1 MVAATV
7 GTGGAGTAAPAAIAA
22 ETATVVLAGSVLPGK
37 TTSDDRSMRF
47 ARTRLDSGA
56 TVVTEHMEEV
66 RSVSVGLWWDVG
78 SRDEPD
84 NLAGTSHFLEH
95 LLFKGTPTRSA
106 KDIADAFDAVGG
118 DVNAFTGKEYTCYYA
133 RVLDDDLSMA
143 FDVLSDMVKNSVV
156 EPLELESERKV
167 ILEEIAMHEDA
178 PDELVHDLFYRC
190 MWSEHPLGRPVL
202 GFNETVGRVPR
213 DDVVGYWQDR
223 YAPANLVVAA
233 AGHVDHDDLVQQ
245 VSAAFSDGGGRKT
258 LRSGASP
265 TTLSGVNLYKRPTE
279 QAHIIVGT
287 EGLHRGHD
295 DRHALAILDTVLGGG
310 MSSRLFQEVREKRG
324 LAYSVYSYRS
334 LYADTGSFAV
344 YAGTTPQNAETVI
357 DIVRGEIESV
367 LDDGITETELER
379 AKGHAK
385 GALVL
390 SSEDPGS
397 RMNRLGRQQLTS
409 GEILSIDD
417 LIDRFDRLTMDD
429 VRRVAETV
437 LGRRDFQITVVG
449 PFDEGA
455 FDRYAA

>member
-1 MVAATV
+1 MKF
-7 GTGGAGTAAPAAIAA
+7 
-22 ETATVVLAGSVLPGK
+22 S
-37 TTSDDRSMRF
+37 
-47 ARTRLDSGA
+47 RTQLDSGA
-56 TVVTEHMEEV
+56 TVVTERMDEV

-118 DVNAFTGKEYTCYYA
+118 DINAFTGKEYTCFYS
-133 RVLDDDLSMA
+133 RVLDDDLPMA

-156 EPLELESERKV
+156 DPEELESERKV

-190 MWSEHPLGRPVL
+190 MWNKHPLGRPVL
-202 GFNETVGRVPR
+202 GFNETIGKVKR
-213 DDVVGYWQDR
+213 DEVAGYWQER
-223 YAPANLVVAA
+223 YAPSNLVVAA
-233 AGHVDHDDLVQQ
+233 AGHVDHDDLVER
-245 VSAAFSDGGGRKT
+245 VAKLFSDGADGKT
-258 LRSGASP
+258 QRNGPSP
-265 TTLSGVNLYKRPTE
+265 TPAAGVNVYKRPTE

-287 EGLHRGHD
+287 EGLHRGHE
-295 DRHALAILDTVLGGG
+295 DRHALAVLDTVLGGG

-334 LYADTGSFAV
+334 LYADAGSFAV

-357 DIVRGEIESV
+357 DLVQNEIATV
-367 LDDGITETELER
+367 LSEGISEAELDR

-397 RMNRLGRQQLTS
+397 RMNRLGRQQLTT

-417 LIDRFDRLTMDD
+417 LIERFDSLTMDD
-429 VRRVAETV
+429 IKRAADLV
-437 LGRRDFQITVVG
+437 LGNANYQITVVG
-449 PFDEGA
+449 PFEADA